1 MRHLRH
7 KLPTTTEIRKYTNL
21 EQESLDRCQH
31 LPAPYKRLIHDLKRN
46 QQTDRGNNSKTTTD
60 QSLQLSRFD
69 DQSHHDKTDQSN
81 LKTTLHLTLK
91 MTTAQVVETSV
102 INNSRLPSPGRARQT
117 NNMYIEYISILK
129 KSLTE
134 ICIRLRD
141 IGITETTQ
149 SETRFARIRS
159 AQHSFCLKVVTHPIT
174 NPTRPGLTSELVCL
188 LSLFLAKILLSN
200 ATLPSLRFSALSV
213 FPLPWLRELLRIS
226 YF

>member
-1 MRHLRH
+1 MTSNETDKQTIDGSKITAKQQPTNHYNFHVLTTNHITIKLTYQNQDQRH
-7 KLPTTTEIRKYTNL
+7 KYH
-21 EQESLDRCQH
+21 H
-31 LPAPYKRLIHDLKRN
+31 L
-46 QQTDRGNNSKTTTD
+46 T
-60 QSLQLSRFD
+60 
-69 DQSHHDKTDQSN
+69 
-81 LKTTLHLTLK
+81 TTLHLTLK